1 MGVITK
7 ISLRNIRRRKI
18 RYILTTIS
26 LIIGVAL
33 FGGVMIAAD
42 SFNKLFLD
50 SIDRQMGTA
59 DILIASNSTEDGWF
73 NPTTIESALVDID
86 HIDQISFRIS
96 GYKVFVSGVD
106 DGNLDDD
113 STSTTVY
120 GINQND
126 PDEPS
131 LGGTPYIL
139 DVIEDLNSATTI
151 EEMLNYN
158 DTETHNRVI
167 VITESLKI
175 KLGSDI
181 MAGNKTWIL
190 PREANSSYVET
201 NTGTWDE
208 YTIVAVIRD
217 FGEAQFYDP
226 STSTEATTLSQQG
239 PLLFTNIESTHEL
252 VDGNE
257 DHTGEYNLGV
267 IGVDDIYNTEKTAQV
282 VKTILEDLSDGLNW
296 NVYDLKTSNLEEV
309 DTTMTTIRT
318 MFLVFGMIALIL
330 SIVLI
335 MNIFN
340 IIRKEQEYETGMFQ
354 AIGASKGET
363 FKMFLTQGVVMGLTG
378 SVIGTIGSY
387 FISYLIFSVTMSAIQ
402 NMQAAGSLFTMT
414 MDFEIV
420 LLPTTLITVFS
431 VGFLSCLISSIYPS
445 YKASRRPIIECLN
458 PIEEKSKREKR
469 KFIKPL
475 MYTILGIILVISGI
489 WLLFGSLS
497 DTLNFG
503 DTEGGPMIGNE
514 AAIAMS
520 APTLVLLG
528 TIILA
533 SLMVRP
539 FSKLL
544 VKAFSPYLKHTQLL
558 TKKNI
563 LRHRKRTVLTFCMIS
578 LTTSYLIGMSV
589 MLDSI
594 RAGVD
599 TTIDDLMGADIRL
612 ITFNAPRSVEANLS
626 ALENV
631 EDVLGVRY
639 QNAMVYVDDQ
649 WVGHTQLESDYNI
662 SININIIDTE
672 KIQEHFPNIKITS
685 PKDMSQNEMFDAL
698 NNGNNIVITEEFA
711 KKYNVNAGD
720 DMNVT
725 YSLDIAYP
733 SLQAMY
739 EQDSSNAHE
748 NLVTVEMNVVA
759 IIDKIQGFLSGSSSS
774 FIGSFTGLD
783 TMYAMFVSWN
793 TYNAIAIQYLP
804 GGGTDLIFRQ
814 VPETGNP
821 LMDNYMGNWVNFS
834 QVQSVLEGIDGI
846 EHYTSRMESVSL
858 TSTYP
863 SNASLSSYSTTVSGI
878 HTNSTGNIISDS
890 YFGNS
895 TLLYKDGSY
904 TGDTM
909 EELLGNTYDNVAVID
924 EAFLLDQQKINP
936 TFGIGDSIYI
946 FPQQTNP
953 IPHFLSANI
962 TNTVF
967 TFNNGSCPNHP
978 IDSMYLASSDNI
990 NKTILSNSGGFLNCT
1005 IDFVMMDNATDPLLF
1020 TKLSRAIS
1028 LGIESRVN
1036 ESIDYLEIYAY
1047 NNYTGNF
1054 DILGDINDITESNNT
1069 FYFNLNGSYIDM
1081 YSATMILRIVGY
1093 SSIGSNFSLDI
1104 DNLNLTIMKSEYSM
1118 ALPSTWPEFKV
1129 IGIINTPVLYN
1140 TERYDWENGFEH
1152 GFAASTNNIF
1162 LSYEHARNDVFPDF
1176 KGSNNTNDLVSSI
1189 LVKCDH
1195 PFNIS
1200 SIKTTLGNSL
1210 EGSLGGT
1217 WSIVD
1222 TTLYALQMR
1231 MCVIDLFFWLSGGS
1245 DEAVLE
1251 EAQQYLQDEGYFVL
1265 YGFTRSFAVSTF
1277 STIIDLIMFITYGML
1292 ILAIV
1297 IALIGLML
1305 HCLLTT
1311 MSRRREIGMLRSIG
1325 LSKKGVVR
1333 SISGETMI
1341 IALLGVIIGIF
1352 AGILQ
1357 GTLMVFAS
1365 PSGGFLAVTYVIP
1378 WLTIAILI
1386 TITIIAAILS
1396 SRYPAKWA
1404 ANINIIDAVRTR

>member
-42 SFNKLFLD
+42 SFNQLFLD

-73 NPTTIESALVDID
+73 NPTTIESSLSNID
-86 HIDQISFRIS
+86 HIDQITFRIS
-96 GYKVFVSGVD
+96 GFKVSVSGID
-106 DGNLDDD
+106 NGNINDD
-113 STSTTVY
+113 STSTNVY

-126 PDEPS
+126 PDEPG

-158 DTETHNRVI
+158 DTETNNRVI

-190 PREANSSYVET
+190 PREANSSYLEED
-201 NTGTWDE
+201 TGTWDE
-208 YTIVAVIRD
+208 YTIVAIIRD

-226 STSTEATTLSQQG
+226 STSNEAITLSQQG

-252 VDGNE
+252 VDGSE

-267 IGVDDIYNTEKTAQV
+267 IGVDDIHNVAKTTQA
-282 VKTILEDLSDGLNW
+282 VKTTLEDLGDGLDW
-296 NVYDLKTSNLEEV
+296 KIFDLKTSNLEEV

-402 NMQAAGSLFTMT
+402 NIQAAGSLFAMT

-420 LLPTTLITVFS
+420 LLPMTLVIVFS
-431 VGFLSCLISSIYPS
+431 VGFLACLISSIYPS

-475 MYTILGIILVISGI
+475 IYAILGTILVISGI

-497 DTLNFG
+497 NTLNPG
-503 DTEGGPMIGNE
+503 DTGGGPMIGNE

-528 TIILA
+528 IIILA

-563 LRHRKRTVLTFCMIS
+563 LRHRKRTVLTFCMIA

-599 TTIDDLMGADIRL
+599 TTIDDLMGSDIRL
-612 ITFNAPRSVEANLS
+612 ITYNAPRSVEVNLT

-649 WVGHTQLESDYNI
+649 WVGHTQLDSDYNI
-662 SININIIDTE
+662 SININIIDTV
-672 KIQEHFPNIKITS
+672 KVQEHFPNIKITS
-685 PKDMSQNEMFDAL
+685 PKDMTKNEMFDAL
-698 NNGNNIVITEEFA
+698 DNGNNIVITEEFA

-720 DMNVT
+720 NMNVT
-725 YSLDIAYP
+725 YSLDVAFP
-733 SLQAMY
+733 SLQAMRD
-739 EQDSSNAHE
+739 QDFSNAHE
-748 NLVTVEMNVVA
+748 NLITVEMNVVA

-793 TYNAIAIQYLP
+793 TYSAIATEYLP

-814 VPETGNP
+814 IPETGNP
-821 LMDNYMGNWVNFS
+821 LIDNYMGNWVNFS

-846 EHYTSRMESVSL
+846 ESYTSRMESVSL

-924 EAFLLDQQKINP
+924 ETFLLDQQKINP
-936 TFGIGDSIYI
+936 AFGIGDSIYI
-946 FPQQTNP
+946 FPQETYP

-967 TFNNGSCPNHP
+967 TFNNGSCPNDP
-978 IDSMYLASSDNI
+978 IDSMYLTTSDNV
-990 NKTILSNSGGFLNCT
+990 NKTILSSDGLLDCT
-1005 IDFVMMDNATDPLLF
+1005 IDFTMMDNATDPLLY
-1020 TKLSRAIS
+1020 TKLTRAIS

-1036 ESIDYLEIYAY
+1036 DTIDYLDIYAFNY
-1047 NNYTGNF
+1047 NTQTF
-1054 DILGDINDITESNNT
+1054 DILGDINDIIEKNNT
-1069 FYFNLNGSYIDM
+1069 FYFNVNGSYIDM
-1081 YSATMILRIVGY
+1081 YSASMILRIIGN

-1104 DNLNLTIMKSEYSM
+1104 DNLNLTLMKSVYSM

-1129 IGIINTPVLYN
+1129 IGIIETPVLYN
-1140 TERYDWENGFEH
+1140 TERYDWMNGFEH

-1176 KGSNNTNDLVSSI
+1176 KGSNNTNDLVRSI
-1189 LVKCDH
+1189 LVKSDH
-1195 PFNIS
+1195 PINIS
-1200 SIKTTLGNSL
+1200 SIKTTLGTSL
-1210 EGSLGGT
+1210 ESSIGGM

-1222 TTLYALQMR
+1222 TTLYALQSR

-1245 DEAVLE
+1245 DEVVLE
-1251 EAQQYLQDEGYFVL
+1251 EAQQFLQDEGYFVL

-1378 WLTIAILI
+1378 WVTIAILT

-1396 SRYPAKWA
+1396 ARYPAKWA